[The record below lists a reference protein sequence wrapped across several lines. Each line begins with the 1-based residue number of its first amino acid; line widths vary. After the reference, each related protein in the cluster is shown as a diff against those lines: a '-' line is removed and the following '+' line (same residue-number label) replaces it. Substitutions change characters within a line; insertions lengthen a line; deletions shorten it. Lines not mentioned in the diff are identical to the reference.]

1 MLEPIKL
8 AIRSIYGVSA
18 EGSHITLGNRGPN
31 LQGQLKRL
39 EAAVDKF
46 APTKIHNGGTPVLVI
61 NAKGDSPYGGYAV
74 TIVSDGKGNFAQ
86 RFPTASE
93 MAGTGFD
100 MF

>member
-1 MLEPIKL
+1 MEPLLL
-8 AIRSIYGVSA
+8 AIRSIYGVPVK
-18 EGSHITLGNRGPN
+18 GSHIILSNRGPN

-61 NAKGDSPYGGYAV
+61 NAKGETPFGGYAI
-74 TIVSDGKGNFAQ
+74 TIVTDGKGNFAQ
-86 RFPTASE
+86 RFPSASE
-93 MAGTGFD
+93 MGEAGFD